1 MYEKNLET
9 LLRANGDIVVMVDD
23 GWLDLWTVRNENP
36 LNDAET
42 LKYGDKGQIIEL
54 KKPKSLSEIKG
65 QYTGLIKFHII
76 KSLNF

>member
-1 MYEKNLET
+1 
-9 LLRANGDIVVMVDD
+9 MVDD

-54 KKPKSLSEIKG
+54 GKN
-65 QYTGLIKFHII
+65 
-76 KSLNF
+76 LNLYLKLRVNILVNKNFTS